1 MSQCVGDPQRV
12 MLALSVTMEWQQSC
26 SGPLT
31 LKAVWHSIRAWLVAS
46 KICIQTRLC
55 AICLPM
61 EEDGSLSTIL
71 ILKPKPFTSK
81 EQSELLITDALKA
94 DEGCWHMESCPRQVF
109 INALGNA
116 ASAKFS
122 HACPPSGPCS
132 AGAGPRDGSS
142 L

>member
-61 EEDGSLSTIL
+61 EEGWKPLHDPNTETQTIHFKRT
-71 ILKPKPFTSK
+71 I
-81 EQSELLITDALKA
+81 
-94 DEGCWHMESCPRQVF
+94 
-109 INALGNA
+109 
-116 ASAKFS
+116 
-122 HACPPSGPCS
+122 
-132 AGAGPRDGSS
+132 
-142 L
+142 